1 MTHQQKPTA
10 IQKRADNKEALARFA
25 LSNLGSSLPL
35 TFPLD
40 PDLPP
45 SPKPR
50 YRSHYRYLGPEGLD
64 DPQTLETL
72 SPFDLALR
80 LIDYSN
86 LEPLLAAHIYVSSAK
101 GQVPFHPVSMYLLRV
116 YRRERNLSRHETLR
130 ILKSEEGQPLRR
142 WLGFQEETPSESG
155 FRYFEAKSA
164 QSCNWRSMLSSSTSC
179 TRQVSCLPDLT
190 TRRRCL

>member
-1 MTHQQKPTA
+1 MTQEQKPTA
-10 IQKRADNKEALARFA
+10 IQKRADNEEALARFA
-25 LSNLGSSLPL
+25 LSNLWSSLPL

-50 YRSHYRYLGPEGLD
+50 YRSQYRYLGPEDLD

-86 LEPLLAAHIYVSSAK
+86 LERPLAAHIYVASAK
-101 GQVPFHPVSMYLLRV
+101 GQAPFHPVSRFLLRV
-116 YRRERNLSRHETLR
+116 YRRERNLSRHEALR
-130 ILKSEEGQPLRR
+130 ILKSEDGRELRR
-142 WLGFQEETPSESG
+142 WLGFEEEIPSESG
-155 FRYFEAKSA
+155 FRYFETQISPGVQPASG
-164 QSCNWRSMLSSSTSC
+164 
-179 TRQVSCLPDLT
+179 
-190 TRRRCL
+190 